1 MLSAYQANLAAFM
14 VGKLAPGALIDKFT
28 DIGQLPGGKVCLLEA
43 ISRCVLHSVTVCCSA
58 LQCVV
63 LCGSAL
69 QCVAQYW
76 NVCVLEAI
84 FGNVLQSVA
93 VCCSVMQNVEMCACW
108 RPFQWV
114 CCRMLFIYSNMY
126 IYSSCPG
133 VKCASWM
140 LFLDICSVLQRV
152 AECSRVLQRVTK
164 CCSLLQRVA
173 ACCSVLQR
181 VAACCSWQSCLLKA
195 KVTRYIHL
203 SYLSRIYIHIC
214 IIHTIS
220 RYMHIHI
227 IQIHMCV
234 SVYKNTSYVTYEGI
248 MPHLYEPCHTALWCC
263 YMATKHDQRRW
274 WMSWHIWKSHVTHI
288 KESCHVWTCEW
299 AVLRTNLWMGHV
311 TQFRDVV
318 LWLEQG

>member
-181 VAACCSWQSCLLKA
+181 VAACCSVLQLA
-195 KVTRYIHL
+195 KL
-203 SYLSRIYIHIC
+203 SPESKSYKVHTP
-214 IIHTIS
+214 IIF
-220 RYMHIHI
+220 
-227 IQIHMCV
+227 
-234 SVYKNTSYVTYEGI
+234 VTYI
-248 MPHLYEPCHTALWCC
+248 YTHMYHTHNFQVHAHT
-263 YMATKHDQRRW
+263 YHTNT
-274 WMSWHIWKSHVTHI
+274 HV
-288 KESCHVWTCEW
+288 CECI
-299 AVLRTNLWMGHV
+299 
-311 TQFRDVV
+311 
-318 LWLEQG
+318 